1 MDIDYRVFYT
11 GEEAAEAIA
20 EELIEEISK
29 APGKSYNIA
38 LAGGSTPNKLYS
50 ILGRELD
57 TYTAF
62 KKVNFYWGDERCVPP
77 EHEQSNYG
85 AAQIHLFGMIKSDQ
99 ERVFRMMGEAN
110 IDEEVKR
117 YSNLLAEKLPMVD
130 KIPQFD
136 LILLGIG
143 EDGHT
148 ASIFPNQSEL
158 LTTESFVAKATHPE
172 SGQARITLTGKII
185 NNARKVIFM
194 ANGKNKAT
202 IVNEIFNN
210 KGNCKNYPAY
220 HIKAEK
226 GEVEWFLDE
235 KAASLL

>member
-20 EELIEEISK
+20 EELIEEIAN
-29 APGKSYNIA
+29 APGESYNIA
-38 LAGGSTPNKLYS
+38 LAGGSTPNRLYA

-62 KKVNFYWGDERCVPP
+62 KKVNFFWGDERCVPP
-77 EHEQSNYG
+77 EDEQSNFG
-85 AAQIHLFGMIKSDQ
+85 TAKIHLFGMIKSDL
-99 ERVFRMMGEAN
+99 ERVYRMKGEAN
-110 IDEEVKR
+110 IDEEVNR

-130 KIPQFD
+130 EVPQFD

-148 ASIFPNQSEL
+148 ASIFPGQEDL
-158 LTTESFVAKATHPE
+158 LTSDEFVAKATHPE
-172 SGQARITLTGKII
+172 TGQSRITLTGKVI

-194 ANGKNKAT
+194 ASGKNKAKV
-202 IVNEIFNN
+202 VNEIFNS

-220 HIKAEK
+220 YIRAEK

>member
-1 MDIDYRVFYT
+1 MDTDFRVFYT
-11 GEEAAEAIA
+11 GDEAAEAIA

-29 APGKSYNIA
+29 APGECYNIA
-38 LAGGSTPNKLYS
+38 LAGGSTPNRLYS

-77 EHEQSNYG
+77 DDEQSNYG
-85 AAQIHLFGMIKSDQ
+85 TAQIHLFGMIKSDQ
-99 ERVFRMMGEAN
+99 ERVYRMKGEAE
-110 IDEEVKR
+110 IDEEVER
-117 YSNLLAEKLPMVD
+117 YSELLTTRLPIVD
-130 KIPQFD
+130 GIPQFD

-148 ASIFPNQSEL
+148 ASIFPGQEDL
-158 LTTESFVAKATHPE
+158 LTTDKFVGKATHPE
-172 SGQARITLTGKII
+172 TGQSRITLTGKVL

-202 IVNEIFNN
+202 IVDEIFNN

-220 HIKAEK
+220 HIKTEK